1 MFIHDPP
8 KSQTRKE
15 LKVNVPVRLHLRLQ
29 AIHAAEGREAP
40 KVVAEALNLYFAKL
54 AAEGSGPR

>member
-15 LKVNVPVRLHLRLQ
+15 LKVNVPVRIHLRLQ
-29 AIHAAEGREAP
+29 ASHAVEGREAP
-40 KVVAEALNLYFAKL
+40 KVVAEALNLYFQKL
-54 AAEGSGPR
+54 AAESATSR